1 MPRLL
6 ISTFRRLLDV
16 RLAKQGE
23 LQSIDVISD
32 KHGIY
37 FGLARKGPFIFSAE
51 RNADIDQNPIT
62 PGDPVDVIRVY
73 TMTPNGKLLP
83 TPIRYEND
91 DFYDLH
97 EIEYDQK
104 SLFVTV
110 SKYPFLIKKNVFGA
124 CQPIPVNQAVPTHL
138 KRHDDHTF
146 DAYHINCA
154 SRGGDHLF
162 VLAHNWDDPSF
173 AMRLSLKEAHQGRVV
188 CTKVYENLGSCC
200 HDIVPLDDVFWT
212 LDSRGSSLV
221 RVNIET
227 GKQDRFPLRSPFEPA
242 TESSAEIGGIPFP
255 RGLAKFGDLLAVS
268 YGFNED
274 RADRMDSNAMLAIF
288 DLKKESFIN
297 HIHLGRHGNTCAVLS
312 L

>member
-6 ISTFRRLLDV
+6 ISTFRRLLDIH
-16 RLAKQGE
+16 LTHQGE
-23 LQSIDVISD
+23 LTSIDVISD

-51 RNADIDQNPIT
+51 RNADIDQKPIT

-73 TMTPNGKLLP
+73 MMLPNGRLQA
-83 TPIRYEND
+83 TPIRYSHK

-97 EIEYDQK
+97 ELEYDRK

-110 SKYPFLIKKNVFGA
+110 SKYPFLFKKSVFGA
-124 CQPIPVNQAVPTHL
+124 CLSIPVNQAVPGHL

-173 AMRLSLKEAHQGRVV
+173 VMRLSLEEAHKGRAV

-200 HDIVPLDDVFWT
+200 HDIVPSNDVFWT
-212 LDSRGSSLV
+212 LDSRGSALV
-221 RVNIET
+221 KVNIET
-227 GKQDRFPLRSPFEPA
+227 GKQDRFPLKSPFDRAVGSTDE
-242 TESSAEIGGIPFP
+242 ERIPFP
-255 RGLAKFGDLLAVS
+255 RGLEKFGNKLAVS

-288 DLKKESFIN
+288 DLEKEGFTN
-297 HIHLGRHGNTCAVLS
+297 HIHLGQHGNTCAVLS
-312 L
+312 I

>member
-1 MPRLL
+1 MTRLL

-16 RLAKQGE
+16 RLTNQGE
-23 LQSIDVISD
+23 LQSIQSISD
-32 KHGIY
+32 KHGVY

-73 TMTPNGKLLP
+73 LLLPGGRLQP
-83 TPIRYEND
+83 TPIRYSHK

-97 EIEYDQK
+97 EIEIDQNA
-104 SLFVTV
+104 LFVTV
-110 SKYPFLIKKNVFGA
+110 SKYPFLLKKSILGSDL
-124 CQPIPVNQAVPTHL
+124 PIPVNQAVPSHL

-173 AMRLSLKEAHQGRVV
+173 AMRLSLKDAHQGRVV
-188 CTKVYENLGSCC
+188 CTKIYENLGSCC
-200 HDIVPLDDVFWT
+200 HDIVPLGDVFWT
-212 LDSRGSSLV
+212 LDSRGSALV
-221 RVNIET
+221 SVNIET
-227 GKQDRFPLRSPFEPA
+227 GKQDRFPLQSPFGPT
-242 TESSAEIGGIPFP
+242 TESSEQIGGIPFP
-255 RGLAKFGDLLAVS
+255 RGLEKFGDLLAVS

-288 DLKKESFIN
+288 DLKNESFIN
-297 HIHLGRHGNTCAVLS
+297 HIHLGRHGNTCAVLA